1 MKNIDVRGKCW
12 LCSCYSMISYA
23 DGSSA
28 AGCTKASEDGRPVD
42 VRHLER
48 CPRGHFHSRCK
59 ELDKQALLSVLG
71 DLYTLIAVHPAYLA
85 LYSKISGAP
94 SLAGKK
100 TLIALAIQQLGIIER
115 VDSRMEGQ
123 SGRRCTY
130 RWNRKAGPPSLE
142 MVERIAFKVTE
153 LTFDMVDKRR
163 DALDSKTWKPR
174 KPKISK
180 KLAGVTSCSTCRLKD
195 IKDCRAKLIALGYD
209 CKKIN
214 VNALDD
220 EVTVGF

>member
-1 MKNIDVRGKCW
+1 
-12 LCSCYSMISYA
+12 
-23 DGSSA
+23 
-28 AGCTKASEDGRPVD
+28 
-42 VRHLER
+42 
-48 CPRGHFHSRCK
+48 
-59 ELDKQALLSVLG
+59 
-71 DLYTLIAVHPAYLA
+71 
-85 LYSKISGAP
+85 
-94 SLAGKK
+94 
-100 TLIALAIQQLGIIER
+100 
-115 VDSRMEGQ
+115 
-123 SGRRCTY
+123 
-130 RWNRKAGPPSLE
+130 

-163 DALDSKTWKPR
+163 DALDNKTWKPR

-180 KLAGVTSCSTCRLKD
+180 KLAGVTACSTCRLKD